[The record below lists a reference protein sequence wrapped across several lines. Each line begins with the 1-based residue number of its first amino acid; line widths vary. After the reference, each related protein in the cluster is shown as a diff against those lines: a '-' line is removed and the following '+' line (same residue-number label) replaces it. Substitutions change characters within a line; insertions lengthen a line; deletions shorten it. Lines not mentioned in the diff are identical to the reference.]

1 MSVTTFGKDEVDLAI
16 ARVAQALDAA
26 RDRLTELDQAMGDGD
41 LGITAAKIAA
51 ALRERV
57 GAESGGDLGTYV
69 AQTGIDINRA
79 APSSFGTLLATA
91 VMRAGKAVKGRSS
104 LDLADLATMLEAA
117 DQGLQERG
125 KAKPGDKTIIDAVH
139 PAAVAAREAVD
150 AGADASEMAAAVVR
164 AAVGGRDAVTALR
177 SKVGRAGWVGERT
190 EGVVDPGCEAGVWM
204 LRAIAG
210 IEAAT
215 S

>member
-1 MSVTTFGKDEVDLAI
+1 MPTFGRNEIDLAI

-26 RDRLTELDQAMGDGD
+26 KDRLTELDQAMGDGD
-41 LGITAAKIAA
+41 LGITAGKIAA
-51 ALRERV
+51 ALRERG
-57 GAESGGDLGTYV
+57 GAGADGDLGTYV

-164 AAVGGRDAVTALR
+164 AAVEGRDAVTALR

-215 S
+215 A